1 MARLPH
7 SICSIVL
14 CLFGA
19 THQLHARQS
28 IVLRPDRVFDGVE
41 LHDGWVVLVRGNR
54 IAAAGPA
61 DEVPVPG
68 GSRLVELPGLTLLP
82 GLIEGHSHLLLHP
95 YNETPWTDQVL
106 DESLAERVA
115 RATVHARATLM
126 AGVTTARDLGTEG
139 AGYADAGLK
148 RAIDLGI
155 IPGPRL
161 IVTTRAI
168 VATGSYNPRG
178 APEFRLPKGA
188 EPADGHDDLI
198 KVTRDQIGRGADWI
212 KIYADYRWGPDGTA
226 QPTFTE
232 EELALVVE
240 VAGSS
245 GRPVVAHAATT
256 EGMLRAV
263 RAGVTTIEHGDGGN
277 AAVFAMM
284 ADRGVALCPTLAAG
298 DAIAQ
303 YGGWRK
309 GVDPEP
315 ARIVRKRASFQ
326 LALEHGVPICFG
338 GDVGVYPHGDNV
350 RELELMVE
358 YGMATIETLRAATSA
373 NARYF
378 GIDDEV
384 GTVREGLIADLI
396 AVEGDP
402 TRNIAAPRRVQFV
415 MKGGEVVRTLRD

>member
-106 DESLAERVA
+106 HESLAERVA

-178 APEFRLPKGA
+178 APEFSLPKGA

-245 GRPVVAHAATT
+245 GRSVVAHAATT

-402 TRNIAAPRRVQFV
+402 TRNISALRRVQFV
-415 MKGGEVVRTLRD
+415 MKGGEVVKSSQ

>member
-106 DESLAERVA
+106 HESLAERVA

-178 APEFRLPKGA
+178 APEFSLPKGA

-384 GTVREGLIADLI
+384 GMVREGLIADLI

-402 TRNIAAPRRVQFV
+402 TRNISALRRVQFV